1 MAKGLRNL
9 PITFEE
15 PHLTH
20 FAGMALIHAFCQ
32 KLGLKRLLQRCLRP
46 TPRARDY
53 QPAELL
59 LALLYAII
67 VGLDRI
73 NATQILQYNG
83 ALRRIVGLM

>member
-15 PHLTH
+15 PGLTH
-20 FAGMALIHAFCQ
+20 FAGMALVHAFCQ

-46 TPRARDY
+46 APRARDY

-59 LALLYAII
+59 VALLYAII

-73 NATQILQYNG
+73 NATQVL
-83 ALRRIVGLM
+83 